1 MRIPNHNHLT
11 KRRDG
16 FARERKIGIPCS
28 YSCCWSD
35 ARPHVS
41 PAHLPPIPRTS
52 FDSHPTDPNAQ
63 RHSPSIRPTRR
74 HPSHLHSTSALLL
87 ISRYSCLAA
96 LPFLHDPF
104 PVAPP
109 VNTPSHRPEIL
120 PQSPPHPPW
129 LGTKR
134 VNFHVPG
141 QRICR
146 SPNADLRSGKC
157 QGCALDSG
165 PVESVRV
172 ALAVF
177 MRTGFET
184 WWGSVSALVS
194 RRITVACERWMRAM
208 DSHAL

>member
-16 FARERKIGIPCS
+16 FARAERKIGIPCS
-28 YSCCWSD
+28 YSCCCWSD

-104 PVAPP
+104 PVVPP

-120 PQSPPHPPW
+120 PQSPPLPPG
-129 LGTKR
+129 LEP
-134 VNFHVPG
+134 NES
-141 QRICR
+141 ISM
-146 SPNADLRSGKC
+146 SPVSAYAEVLMQIYAPASVRDVRWIPVQWSRSG
-157 QGCALDSG
+157 SHWRY
-165 PVESVRV
+165 S
-172 ALAVF
+172 
-177 MRTGFET
+177 
-184 WWGSVSALVS
+184 
-194 RRITVACERWMRAM
+194 CELGLRPGG
-208 DSHAL
+208 DL